1 MLLLSRPVF
10 FRRLLYE
17 NEQKREQT
25 EVESEI
31 VEDDKEYMVAATEPV
46 DVTSAVSPLLS
57 DSNVCIAEELI
68 ESVEPHQT
76 ENCTPCVLME
86 TSLTDERR
94 QEVTVPEQLPDMAPV
109 NVTDSFTYHIKL
121 GGALGS
127 KIYPETSLG

>member
-1 MLLLSRPVF
+1 
-10 FRRLLYE
+10 
-17 NEQKREQT
+17 
-25 EVESEI
+25 
-31 VEDDKEYMVAATEPV
+31 MVAATEPV

-86 TSLTDERR
+86 TSVTDERR

-109 NVTDSFTYHIKL
+109 NVTDSFTYHIKP